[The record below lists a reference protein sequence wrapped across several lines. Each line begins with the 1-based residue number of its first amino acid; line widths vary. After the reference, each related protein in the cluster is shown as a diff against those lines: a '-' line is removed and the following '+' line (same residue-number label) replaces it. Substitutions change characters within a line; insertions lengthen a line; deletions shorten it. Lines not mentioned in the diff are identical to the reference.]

1 MRLPQDNS
9 IFSHFKF
16 GFLEIA
22 LSLRRMK
29 RGLTHNGITRRQ
41 RLFAWI
47 MLLVYVPMV
56 LLASLHVHTLND
68 YSRVVDCD
76 QCHTAVHHSGH
87 ITASNH
93 HIDECLS
100 CRFLST
106 QLDLP
111 RTVANLVVKPLA
123 VHLDFFL
130 ATEPVVRAVVHP
142 SLRAPPFIL

>member
-1 MRLPQDNS
+1 MNYCGFR
-9 IFSHFKF
+9 FV
-16 GFLEIA
+16 FLEIA
-22 LSLRRMK
+22 LSLRRM
-29 RGLTHNGITRRQ
+29 RSEHLHNGITRRQ

-68 YSRVVDCD
+68 LSRVVDCD

-87 ITASNH
+87 ITASHH

-106 QLDLP
+106 QIDVP
-111 RTVANLVVKPLA
+111 RAVATLVVKQVTSHLEFLLA
-123 VHLDFFL
+123 I
-130 ATEPVVRAVVHP
+130 EPVDRVVAHP
-142 SLRAPPFIL
+142 SLRAPPFVL